1 MRRISLA
8 NIKLLKYMQKI
19 TKLDTQIIFSIFCIV
34 FLLASIYQIFYPSAQ
49 QDGDSS
55 GLTTLTQYFVYA
67 YLVLNIGCLALAIK
81 KLFELKISNWYF
93 AILTSLAIFIFY
105 KIVGVLIFPLLTLM
119 FVVSVSFGVFALT
132 KKDYSSFILTTVL
145 PISLLGFISA
155 TSFIPLLLSLIGVS
169 NPTNWLPEIIA
180 TNIAHFALLIAF
192 WYKIKE

>member
-1 MRRISLA
+1 
-8 NIKLLKYMQKI
+8 MQKI

-93 AILTSLAIFIFY
+93 AILTSLAIT
-105 KIVGVLIFPLLTLM
+105 GGEP
-119 FVVSVSFGVFALT
+119 
-132 KKDYSSFILTTVL
+132 
-145 PISLLGFISA
+145 PIIRSLL
-155 TSFIPLLLSLIGVS
+155 
-169 NPTNWLPEIIA
+169 
-180 TNIAHFALLIAF
+180 
-192 WYKIKE
+192 